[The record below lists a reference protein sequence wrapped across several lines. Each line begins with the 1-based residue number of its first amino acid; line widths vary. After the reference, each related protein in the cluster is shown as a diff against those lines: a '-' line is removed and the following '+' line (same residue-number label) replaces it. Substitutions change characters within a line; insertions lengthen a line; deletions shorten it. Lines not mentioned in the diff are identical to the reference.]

1 MTFKQIVHGLQQ
13 PGFCATPR
21 KGYVETILDCPGA
34 PACPSCIFDNNGTCS
49 ISNDHDDAITPRQLV
64 RLRRYYPE
72 FFI

>member
-13 PGFCATPR
+13 PVFHANPTRTGTA
-21 KGYVETILDCPGA
+21 VILDCPGA
-34 PACPSCIFDNNGTCS
+34 SACPRCIFDREGECS
-49 ISNDHDDAITPRQLV
+49 ITDDDDDVITPRQLV